1 MASLKIQPL
10 ATGCEED
17 PPAGAAAWRSPLAS
31 IKPRSETTE
40 PAGLGTVFSR
50 FPVAA
55 GFILMFA
62 LTWPLELGLAAQ
74 SRGLLPF
81 RIPPVMAPFVGLGFV
96 AAAMI
101 MSVLVD
107 GTAGVVALLR
117 RLLIWRVG
125 LVWYVVALLGPA
137 VTYLLGIGIHVLLGG
152 SSPDFLQP
160 FVRQLVPPTYSLA
173 VAGLVF
179 FLFQLVANGEEFGW
193 RGYALPKLQAR
204 HSALIASLI
213 VGVVWALWHV
223 PKYLTAGD
231 PHDLPFWFFAL
242 NMLASAIL
250 YTWIFNCTGGSLLLM
265 LLLHAAV
272 NTGIV
277 MLPIMPAIVGDTR
290 PLIIAYVV
298 QDIAAVA
305 VAVIAGTNL
314 GRAST

>member
-1 MASLKIQPL
+1 MEIALAS
-10 ATGCEED
+10 TGPHSEKTA
-17 PPAGAAAWRSPLAS
+17 PAGV
-31 IKPRSETTE
+31 
-40 PAGLGTVFSR
+40 GTVLSR
-50 FPVAA
+50 YPVAT

-62 LTWPLELGLAAQ
+62 LTWPLELGMAAQ

-81 RIPPVMAPFVGLGFV
+81 QIPPVLAPFVGLGFV
-96 AAAMI
+96 AAAVV
-101 MSVLVD
+101 MSALVD
-107 GTAGVVALLR
+107 GAAGVVGLLR

-125 LVWYVVALLGPA
+125 WLWYVVVLLGPA
-137 VTYLLGIGIHVLLGG
+137 ATYLLGIGIHVLLGG

-179 FLFQLVANGEEFGW
+179 FVFQVMANGEEFGW
-193 RGYALPKLQAR
+193 RGYALPKLQDR
-204 HSALIASLI
+204 HSALVASLI

-250 YTWIFNCTGGSLLLM
+250 YTWVFNRTGGSLLLA

-277 MLPIMPAIVGDTR
+277 MLPIMPAVVGDTR
-290 PLIIAYVV
+290 PLMIAYIL
-298 QDIAAVA
+298 QDVAAVA
-305 VAVIAGTNL
+305 VVAFAGVNL
-314 GRAST
+314 GRRSD